1 MLPLLNPILEC
12 SCYMPDLRPNHIQNV
27 LKVCPMS
34 ETPKVAV
41 TVAEMAR
48 MCGLGRS
55 RFYQL
60 IGTALPYP
68 LYTVSTRRPFYN
80 QELQQVCLDVRRRNC
95 GIDGKPILF
104 YSKPINGKPSAKKN
118 VSAPKQ
124 QSHPDLLD
132 SLRALGLSVT
142 SVQIDTA
149 LKSVFPTG
157 VQGIDQ
163 GEILRQVFIH
173 LKKNGESS

>member
-1 MLPLLNPILEC
+1 MNEI
-12 SCYMPDLRPNHIQNV
+12 
-27 LKVCPMS
+27 
-34 ETPKVAV
+34 TKVAV
-41 TVAEMAR
+41 TVADMAR
-48 MCGLGRS
+48 MCWLGRS

-60 IGTALPYP
+60 IGTAMPYP
-68 LYTVSTRRPFYN
+68 LYTVLTKRPFYD
-80 QELQQVCLDVRRRNC
+80 QELQQVCLEVRRRNC

-104 YSKPINGKPSAKKN
+104 YAKPINRKPSAKKN

-142 SVQIDTA
+142 SMQIDTA
-149 LKSVFPTG
+149 LKTVFSSG

-163 GEILRQVFIH
+163 GEIVRRVFIH
-173 LKKNGESS
+173 LKKNGAS

>member
-1 MLPLLNPILEC
+1 MNEI
-12 SCYMPDLRPNHIQNV
+12 
-27 LKVCPMS
+27 
-34 ETPKVAV
+34 TKVAV

-60 IGTALPYP
+60 IGTAMPYP
-68 LYTVSTRRPFYN
+68 LYTVLTKRPFYD
-80 QELQQVCLDVRRRNC
+80 QELQQVCLEVRRRNC

-104 YSKPINGKPSAKKN
+104 YAKPINRKPSAKKN

-142 SVQIDTA
+142 SMQIDTA
-149 LKSVFPTG
+149 LKTVFSSG
-157 VQGIDQ
+157 VQGTDQ
-163 GEILRQVFIH
+163 GEIVRRVFIH
-173 LKKNGESS
+173 LKKNGAS